1 MWHSPRAQLKFAYAL
16 TCLVIGL
23 ELVTWCDRQ
32 LVIGRTHRLHLDL
45 SCQLFCL
52 DNVGALR
59 LIQEAV
65 VLIQVILRRKQE
77 KFHFHFLYYVIWIKL
92 RKWKIRNHEI
102 ITCWVKKLKQIF
114 YMVRSLAVRA
124 AARIYLN
131 LNVWQSYRVESL
143 MHLHY
148 S

>member
-1 MWHSPRAQLKFAYAL
+1 MWHSPRAQLLKFAYAL
-16 TCLVIGL
+16 SCLVIGW
-23 ELVTWCDRQ
+23 ELVTWCDWQ

-65 VLIQVILRRKQE
+65 VLMQVILRRKQE

-92 RKWKIRNHEI
+92 RKWKIRNHFMLGKEI
-102 ITCWVKKLKQIF
+102 
-114 YMVRSLAVRA
+114 
-124 AARIYLN
+124 RINFLHGQVACSTGCSKDLSQFECVTVISRRIANAFALLLN
-131 LNVWQSYRVESL
+131 
-143 MHLHY
+143 
-148 S
+148 